1 MCKQI
6 YNQTGMALAGT
17 KFLAVYDNNYF
28 LNMKLTPL
36 CHGKF
41 PQFLISEGEF
51 QAHQVK
57 IV

>member
-1 MCKQI
+1 
-6 YNQTGMALAGT
+6 
-17 KFLAVYDNNYF
+17 
-28 LNMKLTPL
+28 MKITPF

-41 PQFLISEGEF
+41 PQLLISQGEF

>member
-1 MCKQI
+1 
-6 YNQTGMALAGT
+6 MALAGT
-17 KFLAVYDNNYF
+17 KFLAVYETNYF
-28 LNMKLTPL
+28 LSMKLTPL

-41 PQFLISEGEF
+41 PQLLISEGEF

>member
-1 MCKQI
+1 
-6 YNQTGMALAGT
+6 MAPAGT
-17 KFLAVYDNNYF
+17 KFLAVYETNYF
-28 LNMKLTPL
+28 LSMKLTPL

-41 PQFLISEGEF
+41 PQLLISEGEF